1 MNLTLERVKA
11 TARATLHAAALPAR
25 PVILRAE
32 RIVRIVQ
39 HYRRSPHESVKP

>member
-1 MNLTLERVKA
+1 MMNLTLERVKA

-32 RIVRIVQ
+32 RIVER
-39 HYRRSPHESVKP
+39 HRRSPHESVKP